1 MTKKE
6 EKTLEKE
13 VQTVSVHVKFSAGLI
28 EKVDQYQID
37 NHLNSR
43 VSAMAELMRIGLGEL
58 ERKK

>member
-6 EKTLEKE
+6 EKIVEKE
-13 VQTVSVHVKFSAGLI
+13 VQTVSVHVKFPSGLI
-28 EKVDQYQID
+28 EKVDKYQVD